1 MLYINETI
9 LFSLKLFTTS
19 ILSISTY
26 LTNIIHTHHL
36 SITSI
41 TSSSLE
47 LDEPTI
53 EDERHNQIMQTECRV
68 SQLQNELK
76 LSIKRMHA
84 DQSNVCT
91 PILMLI
97 FTIITSKNN

>member
-1 MLYINETI
+1 MLYINEAI

-26 LTNIIHTHHL
+26 LTNIIHTNHL
-36 SITSI
+36 SITS
-41 TSSSLE
+41 SSRE